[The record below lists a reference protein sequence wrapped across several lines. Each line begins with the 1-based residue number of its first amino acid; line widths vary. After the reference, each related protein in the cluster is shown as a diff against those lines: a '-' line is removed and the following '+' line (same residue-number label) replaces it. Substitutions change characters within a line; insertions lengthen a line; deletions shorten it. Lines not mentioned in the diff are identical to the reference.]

1 VTYYYLLIIVVGAFC
16 LPLLLGLVVAFRQR
30 PSRHERTLEH
40 IEELEKGLGVGAS
53 DELNDADRATPTP
66 EQIEAERAHIRHPGD
81 RL

>member
-30 PSRHERTLEH
+30 PSRHERTLER

-53 DELNDADRATPTP
+53 DELNDANR
-66 EQIEAERAHIRHPGD
+66 ERR
-81 RL
+81 